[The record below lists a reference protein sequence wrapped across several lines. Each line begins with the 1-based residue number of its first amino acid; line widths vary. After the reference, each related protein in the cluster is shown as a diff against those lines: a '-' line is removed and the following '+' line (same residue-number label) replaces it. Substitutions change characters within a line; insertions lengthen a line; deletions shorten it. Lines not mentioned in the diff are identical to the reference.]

1 MIKNKLKDL
10 LSAEW
15 YAFKLLFSVNV
26 PLGILY
32 IILYSLSHPVSLIN
46 TVLWKYVIDEIAIVY
61 TLGSATVTLWWL
73 LGIYLGIQFI
83 VGCTK
88 VYAYT
93 VLQNDITTQ
102 AQNILEVRVM
112 RKVASLNS
120 AFFDDPANRDMVDS
134 AMQSKDRVSGSLIF
148 AVKSCLNMINFAA
161 GFILFVQINPLVSI
175 VYLLTTIPTMLINHH
190 YDVQMNRNSIH
201 TVPEVRKKNYYR
213 SLLTEKY
220 TAKDLRLYHLSD
232 FFKKKYNTLWQKIRK
247 AREQIFMRG
256 TKYTYFS
263 LILHTAGKAFLVFFS
278 IKSILQGNMSIGTL
292 SMFLTLSSQTSSLF
306 GTLLLTIPNHFKN
319 HVPHIQNFR
328 KFMAYTNGKITDHA
342 NEELDTLE
350 TPEIEFRDVCFRYPG
365 TADMAIDHLSLKIP
379 AGKKIALIGVNGAGK
394 STVIKLLL
402 RLYEPQSGQILI
414 NGKDVRLY
422 PVDQLHRLFGVC
434 FQNVPQYALTMREN
448 IALSRLDEVHDDE
461 RLNAAAQAAGIY
473 NTCSAFQSGMDT
485 NLTRKFDDQGQEMS
499 GGEWQKVGIARAFF
513 RDAPFVILDEPSS
526 ALDPQAEDDLFS
538 SFHHLC
544 QGRGGILVSHRLSAM
559 MMVDEIVLLQSGHVM
574 EQGTHGQ
581 LMRQNGEYAK
591 LYRMQAE
598 NYVGKGAI

>member
-134 AMQSKDRVSGSLIF
+134 AMQSKDRVSGSLMF
-148 AVKSCLNMINFAA
+148 AVKSCLNMLTFAA
-161 GFILFVQINPLVSI
+161 GSILFVQINPLVSI

-263 LILHTAGKAFLVFFS
+263 LILNTAGKAFLVFFS
-278 IKSILQGNMSIGTL
+278 IKSILQGNMSLGTL

-328 KFMAYTNGKITDHA
+328 KFMAYTNGEITDHA

-473 NTCSAFQSGMDT
+473 NKCSAFQSGMDT

-526 ALDPQAEDDLFS
+526 ALDAQAEDDLFS

-559 MMVDEIVLLQSGHVM
+559 IMVDEIVLLQSGHVM

>member
-1 MIKNKLKDL
+1 
-10 LSAEW
+10 
-15 YAFKLLFSVNV
+15 
-26 PLGILY
+26 
-32 IILYSLSHPVSLIN
+32 
-46 TVLWKYVIDEIAIVY
+46 
-61 TLGSATVTLWWL
+61 
-73 LGIYLGIQFI
+73 
-83 VGCTK
+83 
-88 VYAYT
+88 
-93 VLQNDITTQ
+93 
-102 AQNILEVRVM
+102 
-112 RKVASLNS
+112 
-120 AFFDDPANRDMVDS
+120 
-134 AMQSKDRVSGSLIF
+134 
-148 AVKSCLNMINFAA
+148 
-161 GFILFVQINPLVSI
+161 
-175 VYLLTTIPTMLINHH
+175 
-190 YDVQMNRNSIH
+190 
-201 TVPEVRKKNYYR
+201 
-213 SLLTEKY
+213 
-220 TAKDLRLYHLSD
+220 
-232 FFKKKYNTLWQKIRK
+232 
-247 AREQIFMRG
+247 MRG

-263 LILHTAGKAFLVFFS
+263 LILNTAGKAFLVFFS

-414 NGKDVRLY
+414 NGKDVCLY

-448 IALSRLDEVHDDE
+448 IALSRLDELHDDV

-473 NTCSAFQSGMDT
+473 NTCSAFQRGMDT

-526 ALDPQAEDDLFS
+526 ALDAQAEDDLFS

-574 EQGTHGQ
+574 EQGTHEQ

>member
-414 NGKDVRLY
+414 NGKDVCLY

-448 IALSRLDEVHDDE
+448 IALSRLDEVHDDV

-526 ALDPQAEDDLFS
+526 ALDAQAEDDLFS